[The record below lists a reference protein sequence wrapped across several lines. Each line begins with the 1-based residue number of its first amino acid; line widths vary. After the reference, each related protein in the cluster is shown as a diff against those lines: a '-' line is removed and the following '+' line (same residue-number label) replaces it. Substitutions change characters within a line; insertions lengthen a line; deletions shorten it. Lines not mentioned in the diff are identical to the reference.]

1 MTRLRGCGLVF
12 IDVTTCTFS
21 QITFTTFIVD
31 RVGENLG
38 ADRRSILDFLHASL
52 LSPYP
57 SALGPKRI
65 VASAFGLKGTRF
77 LHTDT
82 KALARKAP
90 TPPLSRPHI
99 FLVGWVV
106 RDDGTHVP
114 STFCNRWHSKYL
126 SHISAPHTRSYQ
138 ISSPSRPHILRRM
151 GR

>member
-21 QITFTTFIVD
+21 QITFTTFIGD

-82 KALARKAP
+82 KALARNAL

-99 FLVGWVV
+99 LVGWVV
-106 RDDGTHVP
+106 RDDGAH
-114 STFCNRWHSKYL
+114 
-126 SHISAPHTRSYQ
+126 
-138 ISSPSRPHILRRM
+138 
-151 GR
+151 